1 MKPVS
6 PFIRYPFQSFPWID
20 RYKTEENR
28 IEDSIWNSKSRQL
41 RVDCVGASKGL
52 FVGLFFL
59 TASLLCLVLFFIFA
73 PQPQFHGLGLF
84 LADAAHC
91 TLLIVSLF
99 AIAIGAYRYNIHPK
113 IEIRSILKQNKNFQG
128 PAICISIRN
137 TWKNWVAFC
146 YAFLQSASLPILSF
160 QWLPVHCPALRPT
173 SRPFWSSS
181 TASCPSS
188 RSQFKLISSI
198 GDQFDF

>member
-1 MKPVS
+1 MPLFNVA
-6 PFIRYPFQSFPWID
+6 Y

-73 PQPQFHGLGLF
+73 PQPQFHRLGLF

-99 AIAIGAYRYNIHPK
+99 AMAIGAYRYLLYRLLVI
-113 IEIRSILKQNKNFQG
+113 ILL
-128 PAICISIRN
+128 AVR
-137 TWKNWVAFC
+137 
-146 YAFLQSASLPILSF
+146 
-160 QWLPVHCPALRPT
+160 
-173 SRPFWSSS
+173 
-181 TASCPSS
+181 
-188 RSQFKLISSI
+188 
-198 GDQFDF
+198 